1 MGRTSW
7 TKAGMTV
14 SQPALAPPAASV
26 PPAPLEPA
34 PSEAGLQADLFDAEL
49 AVSGPE
55 KAPAPAAPDATPAE
69 PRPDKAG
76 SRAAQ
81 APVAAPPEATDASP
95 APRATPPAAGQPE
108 PPPRANTRP
117 RPVVVH
123 ADAVGR
129 LSREDALIQRVFA
142 PIATHEG
149 AFGLTDD
156 AAAVAPPP
164 GCELVLTIDT
174 LVAGVHFFADDPPGA
189 IAKKALRVNLSDL
202 AAKAADPLGFV
213 ISTALPEGVKPEW
226 LDAFARGLGE
236 DAAAYGF
243 ALFGGDTVRTPGP
256 LTITVTAF
264 GTVPAG
270 GMVRRA
276 GAAPGDWVVVTGT
289 IGDATLGLA
298 LRRHLGPRGVGRL
311 GARDKAHLADRY
323 LLPQPRTRL
332 APVLR
337 DHVRAAMD
345 VSDGL
350 AGDLA
355 KMCALSGVGARIE
368 TALLPLS
375 PAASAAVDGD
385 PNLLE
390 RVVTG
395 GDDYEILMAVAP
407 GELDAFMSAAARVGV
422 PVTAIGEVT
431 AEPGLPVFYGPQ
443 GPMKLKQM
451 SFSHF

>member
-1 MGRTSW
+1 M
-7 TKAGMTV
+7 
-14 SQPALAPPAASV
+14 
-26 PPAPLEPA
+26 
-34 PSEAGLQADLFDAEL
+34 
-49 AVSGPE
+49 
-55 KAPAPAAPDATPAE
+55 
-69 PRPDKAG
+69 
-76 SRAAQ
+76 
-81 APVAAPPEATDASP
+81 
-95 APRATPPAAGQPE
+95 
-108 PPPRANTRP
+108 
-117 RPVVVH
+117 VH
-123 ADAVGR
+123 AVPAGR
-129 LSREDALIQRVFA
+129 LSAEDALIHRVFA

-164 GCELVLTIDT
+164 GCELVITTDT
-174 LVAGVHFFADDPPGA
+174 LVAGVHFFADDPADA
-189 IAKKALRVNLSDL
+189 IARKALRVNLSDL

-213 ISTALPEGVKPEW
+213 ISTAFPEGIKPEW

-236 DAAAYGF
+236 DAAAYGCP
-243 ALFGGDTVRTPGP
+243 LFGGDTVRTPGP
-256 LTITVTAF
+256 LTLTVTAF
-264 GTVPAG
+264 GSVPAG

-289 IGDATLGLA
+289 IGDAALGL
-298 LRRHLGPRGVGRL
+298 LQRRHLVPRGLGRL
-311 GARDKAHLADRY
+311 NLRDKAHLADRY
-323 LLPQPRTRL
+323 LLPQPRTKL
-332 APVLR
+332 VAALR

-375 PAASAAVDGD
+375 SAAATALLGD

-390 RVVTG
+390 RIVTG

-407 GELDAFMSAAARVGV
+407 DELDALMSAAARVGV
-422 PVTAIGEVT
+422 AVTAIGEIT
-431 AEPGLPVFYGPQ
+431 AEPGPPVFYGPQ
-443 GPMKLKQM
+443 GPMRLKQL